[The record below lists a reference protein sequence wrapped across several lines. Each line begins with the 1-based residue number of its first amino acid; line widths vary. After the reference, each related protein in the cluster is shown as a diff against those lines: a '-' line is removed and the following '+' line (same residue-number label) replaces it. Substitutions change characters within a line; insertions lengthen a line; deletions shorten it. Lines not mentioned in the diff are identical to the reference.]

1 MIDYAKYE
9 VIKTKKIINSN
20 SEVRYNTA
28 FKTQEEQVNNAIECI
43 VNRSFEI
50 IEITHDNVGMISS
63 SSRRYIYTVTDITY
77 GKLKNPKK

>member
-20 SEVRYNTA
+20 SEVRYNTT
-28 FKTQEEQVNNAIECI
+28 FKTQEEQVNNAIEYLI
-43 VNRSFEI
+43 KNGFEI

>member
-1 MIDYAKYE
+1 MIDYSKYE
-9 VIKTKKIINSN
+9 VVKTKKIINSN
-20 SEVRYNTA
+20 SGVRYNTT
-28 FKTQEEQVNNAIECI
+28 FKTQEEQVNNAIEYLI
-43 VNRSFEI
+43 KNGFEI

>member
-1 MIDYAKYE
+1 MINYAKYE

-43 VNRSFEI
+43 VNRGFEI

>member
-1 MIDYAKYE
+1 MIDYSKYE
-9 VIKTKKIINSN
+9 VVKTKKIINSN
-20 SEVRYNTA
+20 SEVRYNTT
-28 FKTQEEQVNNAIECI
+28 FKTQEEQVNNAIEYLI
-43 VNRSFEI
+43 KNGFEI